1 MNFNQLLLFLKT
13 NKWSLLP
20 FLIALVVAVVT
31 LIFALSLVFRITSPK
46 PIVPTKPQITSNP
59 TQDYSKINSL
69 KPGRSSLQNVKDIN
83 GEPDSE
89 IVENDITK
97 LYYKT
102 PLNGF
107 TNEVVLKKNKL
118 NYAVENIFGSYRG
131 DVSEYKTKFGEPDL
145 ILYDKETLYP
155 WYIYLNKGLAIE
167 NDKTDILSVLYFVPS
182 SKNVFMN
189 TVAADLEMLEDPPD
203 VE

>member
-1 MNFNQLLLFLKT
+1 V
-13 NKWSLLP
+13 
-20 FLIALVVAVVT
+20 LIVAVLT
-31 LIFALSLVFRITSPK
+31 LVFALSLVFRITNPK
-46 PIVPTKPQITSNP
+46 PTALNKTQVPANP

-69 KPGRSSLQNVKDIN
+69 KPGKSSLQNVKEIN

-89 IVENDITK
+89 TVDGESTK

-131 DVSEYKTKFGEPDL
+131 NVSEYITKFGEPDL

-182 SKNVFMN
+182 SEDVFMS
-189 TVAADLEMLEDPPD
+189 TVAEELGMLVSPPD